1 MARFITDNAFDAQL
15 DHIIDNGDTLH
26 VCETAPTT
34 YSDAVTALGTG
45 TGKSLGSV
53 SLSGIDYAKAAGDT
67 DGRKMTVAAQT
78 GISITTPGGAS
89 QTADHVAIVD
99 TTGTELLFVTSMP
112 AQAVTSGGTVDLD
125 AFSHTARDA
134 SAPA

>member
-15 DHIIDNGDTLH
+15 DYIISRGDTLH
-26 VCETAPTT
+26 VCATAPTT

-53 SLSGIDYAKAAGDT
+53 SLSGIDYSKANGAT
-67 DGRKMTVAAQT
+67 DGRTMTVAAQT
-78 GISITTPGGAS
+78 GISITTTG
-89 QTADHVAIVD
+89 TADHVAIVD
-99 TTGTELLFVTSMP
+99 TTGTELLLVTSMT
-112 AQAVTSGGTVDLD
+112 AQAVTALGTVDLD